1 LSAGLDGV
9 CLATLAGPP
18 LLTGGVDGVGVGD
31 LGASLDR
38 RRVVT
43 TIGKINDCE
52 ERVLAIHVFLPGLP
66 GLFALLLVCNL
77 TFLVLIF
84 KQCFTVGNLR
94 KSYLQLAAF

>member
-1 LSAGLDGV
+1 M
-9 CLATLAGPP
+9 CLATLAGP
-18 LLTGGVDGVGVGD
+18 LLTGGVDGIGVGD

-52 ERVLAIHVFLPGLP
+52 ERVLAIHIFLPGLPGLP

-77 TFLVLIF
+77 IVLIF
-84 KQCFTVGNLR
+84 K
-94 KSYLQLAAF
+94 